1 MKHALG
7 IFGVIAAAALL
18 AVSAAMNWRFGY
30 SLGKSELDS
39 QLLGAASV
47 AADVLKALIPFFIF
61 AAIRNRQWPQA
72 AAAGLLWGVV
82 LTYSLT
88 SALGFSAL
96 NRADTQ
102 GQRKADAA
110 TYESIKADLD
120 KAREQLAWV
129 PQHRPAATVEAEI
142 AAKKQSKRWHTTNEC
157 ANATTNGS
165 RTFCRELNLLEAEM
179 AAAVGASQMQER
191 IDSLRTSLA
200 AATSSVALAGAD
212 PQATVLANL
221 SGQNEELIETALTV
235 LVALLVELGSS
246 LGFFVALSTWK
257 FHERREPETVAMAT
271 SVAVPV
277 TGAVISA
284 NDNRSVV
291 AAPAKLVAPQTDV
304 ERFANDRIEPAEG
317 ETLTATEL
325 YEDYCDWCE
334 EHRRERM
341 TMPAW
346 GRQFSELG
354 FAKKKSHGLI
364 QYASIRLQSGLS
376 DMIEGGVKLPELPR
390 RVA

>member
-1 MKHALG
+1 
-7 IFGVIAAAALL
+7 
-18 AVSAAMNWRFGY
+18 
-30 SLGKSELDS
+30 
-39 QLLGAASV
+39 
-47 AADVLKALIPFFIF
+47 
-61 AAIRNRQWPQA
+61 
-72 AAAGLLWGVV
+72 LLWGVV

-96 NRADTQ
+96 NRADSQ

-120 KAREQLAWV
+120 KSREQLAWV

-142 AAKKQSKRWHTTNEC
+142 AAKKQSKRWRTTAEC
-157 ANATTNGS
+157 TNATTGGS
-165 RTFCRELNLLEAEM
+165 LTFCREINLLQAEM
-179 AAAVGASQMQER
+179 AAAIGAMQLQER

-200 AATSSVALAGAD
+200 AATSSVALASSD
-212 PQATVLANL
+212 PQAAVLANL
-221 SGQNEELIETALTV
+221 SGQNEELVETALTV
-235 LVALLVELGSS
+235 LVAILVELGSS
-246 LGFFVALSTWK
+246 LGFFVAFSNWK
-257 FHERREPETVAMAT
+257 IHERREPETVAMAT
-271 SVAVPV
+271 SVVVPV
-277 TGAVISA
+277 TGAVFGA
-284 NDNRSVV
+284 NDNRSV
-291 AAPAKLVAPQTDV
+291 APTRLVAPQTDV
-304 ERFANDRIEPAEG
+304 ERFANDRIETAEG

-354 FAKKKSHGLI
+354 FAKKKSQGLI
-364 QYASIRLQSGLS
+364 QYVGIRLQSDS
-376 DMIEGGVKLPELPR
+376 QIAIEGGVKLPELPR

>member
-30 SLGKSELDS
+30 SLGKSELDA

-47 AADVLKALIPFFIF
+47 AADVLKALIPFFVF

-72 AAAGLLWGVV
+72 AAAGLLWSVV

-102 GQRKADAA
+102 GLRKAEAA
-110 TYESIKADLD
+110 TYESLKADLD
-120 KAREQLAWV
+120 KSREQLSWV
-129 PQHRPAATVEAEI
+129 PQHRPAATVSAEI
-142 AAKKQSKRWHTTNEC
+142 AAKKQSKRWTATSQC
-157 ANATTNGS
+157 TNATTGAS
-165 RTFCRELNLLEAEM
+165 FSFCRELSLLEAEM
-179 AAAVGASQMQER
+179 AAALGADQLQER

-200 AATSSVALAGAD
+200 AATSAVALAGSD

-221 SGQNEELIETALTV
+221 SGQDQEFIETALTV
-235 LVALLVELGSS
+235 MVAVLVELGSS
-246 LGFFVALSTWK
+246 LGFFVAFSTWK
-257 FHERREPETVAMAT
+257 LHDQREPEVVAMAIP
-271 SVAVPV
+271 VAAQV
-277 TGAVISA
+277 TGAVFGA
-284 NDNRSVV
+284 NDNRSV
-291 AAPAKLVAPQTDV
+291 APAKLVAPQTDV
-304 ERFANDRIEPAEG
+304 ERFAHDRIEASEG
-317 ETLTATEL
+317 DTLTATEL

-354 FAKKKSHGLI
+354 FAKKKSQGLI
-364 QYASIRLQSGLS
+364 QYVGIKLQSEVG
-376 DMIEGGVKLPELPR
+376 DMVEGGVKLPELAR

>member
-7 IFGVIAAAALL
+7 VFGVIAAAALL

-30 SLGKSELDS
+30 SLGKSELDA

-47 AADVLKALIPFFIF
+47 AADVLKALIPFFIY

-96 NRADTQ
+96 NRADSQ
-102 GQRKADAA
+102 GQRKAQAA
-110 TYESIKADLD
+110 TYESLKSDLD

-129 PQHRPAATVEAEI
+129 PKHRPAATVEAEI
-142 AAKKQSKRWHTTNEC
+142 AAKKQSKRWRTTNEC
-157 ANATTNGS
+157 TDATTGAS
-165 RTFCRELNLLEAEM
+165 LAFCRELKLLEAEM
-179 AAAVGASQMQER
+179 AAAVGAGRMQER

-200 AATSSVALAGAD
+200 AATSGVALAGSD

-235 LVALLVELGSS
+235 LVAVLVELGSS
-246 LGFFVALSTWK
+246 LGFFVAFSTWK
-257 FHERREPETVAMAT
+257 LHERREPEAVAMAT

-277 TGAVISA
+277 NGAVIGA
-284 NDNRSVV
+284 NDNRS
-291 AAPAKLVAPQTDV
+291 AAPARLVAPQTDV
-304 ERFANDRIEPAEG
+304 ERFANDRIESSEG

-354 FAKKKSHGLI
+354 FAKKKSQGLI
-364 QYASIRLQSGLS
+364 QYVGIKLQSGS
-376 DMIEGGVKLPELPR
+376 RQVIQGGVKLPELPR